1 MSLPILAHLVR
12 DKAAE
17 LGDATILTFVDVDR
31 QGNYTE
37 ETRSYRELWSR
48 GQALARWLASR
59 GLAKGDRFAVMMAN
73 HPEFVDLMV
82 ASSILGT
89 VFVPIDPRS
98 RGDKLRFML
107 EFAGCRGVF
116 AGLEAL
122 PAIDE
127 AIGTPAEVGGDQA
140 VAFADRPEIWAFL
153 EYLTTPEAGVSWSK
167 AGGALFP
174 YKGQDLANYSSE
186 LDKVFAETLVGA
198 SFVRFDGADA
208 MPAAR
213 FHAKVHFETQ
223 SL

>member
-122 PAIDE
+122 PAIE
-127 AIGTPAEVGGDQA
+127 ELWGGGRAEVATIPLICERRGTRSTYRERGSIACLYRLRGG
-140 VAFADRPEIWAFL
+140 
-153 EYLTTPEAGVSWSK
+153 LTGNRGRTVDS
-167 AGGALFP
+167 
-174 YKGQDLANYSSE
+174 NHH
-186 LDKVFAETLVGA
+186 
-198 SFVRFDGADA
+198 SFGI
-208 MPAAR
+208 
-213 FHAKVHFETQ
+213 
-223 SL
+223 